1 MRSRRQQR
9 KDKVAGEEGGV
20 GSKTNRKSSRTGVER
35 HARPSDSTALK
46 SQLLQAGNTAVSEIL
61 NRLESGKPLKSEVRN
76 KMERAYGE
84 DFGHVRLHDDAQSTA
99 AAEAISAEAFTSG
112 DDIYLGR
119 TAPPL
124 ESEAGNA
131 LIAHELAHV
140 TQNRRAERV
149 ETGRVSKP
157 GDRFEQVADIAAHR
171 AVKGQR
177 ADSRTSGAPP
187 ALQRQPKGN
196 GASRPEVEQAIK
208 QFLEAAKQAQG
219 GHTLQITTEVR
230 QALEM
235 LANAGDDPGGMR
247 LSSMQALLD
256 NSMTPRDPAEL
267 ASRVAQL
274 LPDAL
279 DRAVLRRLSRATK
292 SKQAPSSKAGR
303 VAELVKRSAPGSPEA
318 EQERVSSDKTRP
330 RNQREEIA
338 PVLAPG
344 VPSAEQRADY
354 LRGLE
359 RTVRGEKEPSGINPK
374 TIDLLRA
381 VRIVKGLPG
390 ALKGPPT
397 QRPPQSRAQIFQEV
411 KRAIDELISP
421 DALIPAEASGRAKR
435 AEKSLETAGPDEEDL
450 RRAERRDAQ
459 AAVGA
464 FEDAQEVAGRL
475 AALLDIA
482 HQEGSTEVDLPL
494 VAAYNNVKERR
505 KIYGELV
512 RIARL
517 VRNRLPHHAAGVTRV
532 NVYFGAKMVLRIPLD
547 ANQ

>member
-1 MRSRRQQR
+1 MSSRRRQR
-9 KDKVAGEEGGV
+9 KDKATGEEGGLR
-20 GSKTNRKSSRTGVER
+20 SKTNRNSPGTGVER
-35 HARPSDSTALK
+35 HARAADATALPNR
-46 SQLLQAGNTAVSEIL
+46 LLQAGNTAVSELL
-61 NRLESGKPLKSEVRN
+61 NRLESGKPLESEVRN

-84 DFGHVRLHDDAQSTA
+84 DFGDVRLHDDAQSTA

-119 TAPPL
+119 TAQPV

-171 AVKGQR
+171 AVEGQR

-187 ALQRQPKGN
+187 AIQRQPKGN
-196 GASRPEVEQAIK
+196 GASRPEVEQAITS
-208 QFLEAAKQAQG
+208 FLVAAKQAQG
-219 GHTLQITTEVR
+219 GRTLQITTEVR

-235 LANAGDDPGGMR
+235 LAITGDDPGGMR
-247 LSSMQALLD
+247 LSSLQALLD
-256 NSMTPRDPAEL
+256 NSMTPREPVEL
-267 ASRVAQL
+267 ARRVAQL
-274 LPDAL
+274 LPDPL
-279 DRAVLRRLSRATK
+279 DRAALRRLSSATK
-292 SKQAPSSKAGR
+292 TKQAPPSKAGR
-303 VAELVKRSAPGSPEA
+303 VAELVKGSAPGSPEA

-330 RNQREEIA
+330 RNQQEEIA

-344 VPSAEQRADY
+344 VPSAEQRAEY

-359 RTVRGEKEPSGINPK
+359 RTVRGEKEPGGITPK
-374 TIDLLRA
+374 TIDVLRA

-390 ALKGPPT
+390 ALKGPTT
-397 QRPPQSRAQIFQEV
+397 QRSPQPRAQIFAEV

-421 DALIPAEASGRAKR
+421 NALIPAEAIGRAKR
-435 AEKSLETAGPDEEDL
+435 AEKSLEMAGPDEEEL
-450 RRAERRDAQ
+450 RRGERRDAQ
-459 AAVGA
+459 AAVGT

-482 HQEGSTEVDLPL
+482 HQERSTEVDLPL
-494 VAAYNNVKERR
+494 VAAYNSVKERR

-517 VRNRLPHHAAGVTRV
+517 VRNRLPHHAAGVIRV

-547 ANQ
+547 EHL